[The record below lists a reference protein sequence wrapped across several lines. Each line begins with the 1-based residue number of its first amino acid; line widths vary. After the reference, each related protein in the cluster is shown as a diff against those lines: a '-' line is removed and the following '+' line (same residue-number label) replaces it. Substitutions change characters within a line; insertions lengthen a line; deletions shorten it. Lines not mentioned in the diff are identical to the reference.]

1 MRSMTPRFCTAL
13 AGAMLTLAGAMLVC
27 IPEALAQGV
36 LRIGMTASDVPLT
49 TGQPDNGFEGYRFA
63 GYPIYDAL
71 ANWDL
76 STADK
81 TPDLVPGLAVEW
93 HVDPADPKR
102 WLVALRQ
109 GVKFHDGSPFAADAV
124 VWNFD
129 KLMDDKAPQFDAKQ
143 VAQVKSRI
151 PSIESYKKID
161 DQTVEFH
168 TRFVNAL
175 LPYELAYVFYSSPKQ
190 WEAVGRDWNA
200 FASKPSG
207 TGPFKV
213 ERLVPHERLDLVAN
227 PDYWDKARVP
237 KLERLVLI
245 PIPDPSTRTAAILAG
260 RVDWIEAPAPDAVD
274 KLKQSGMSI
283 VMNTYPHSWAYAP
296 SVAEGSPWRDLRVRK
311 AANLGVDREGLIK
324 LLGGTAEAAAGQV
337 QPTHPWFGT
346 PSFKIKYDPDEAKR
360 LMQEAGYGPN
370 KPAKVKV
377 AISTSGSG
385 QMQPLQM
392 NEFIQ
397 ENLKEVY
404 FDVQFEVMEW
414 NALLSVGRVT
424 ADAPE
429 MRSKGINAINISRAN
444 PDPYTALTRLFHSKF
459 APPVGQNWGLY
470 GRPELDQTFDALFRA
485 FDKPQQAELL
495 AKAHTMLV
503 DDAAYIWICHDLNPR
518 AMTPKVKGYV
528 QAQSWFQDL
537 THVSIQ

>member
-1 MRSMTPRFCTAL
+1 MTERLRTTAL
-13 AGAMLTLAGAMLVC
+13 AGAMLGLAGGTLGYT
-27 IPEALAQGV
+27 PDALAQGT

-49 TGQPDNGFEGYRFA
+49 TGQPDNGFEGYRFT
-63 GYPIYDAL
+63 GYQMYDAL

-81 TPDLVPGLAVEW
+81 TPDIIPGLATEW
-93 HVDPADPKR
+93 HVDPADQKR
-102 WLVALRQ
+102 WIFTLRQ
-109 GVKFHDGSPFAADAV
+109 GVKFHDGSAFDADAV

-129 KLMDDKAPQFDAKQ
+129 KLMDDKSPQFDAKQ
-143 VAQVKSRI
+143 VAQVKARI

-161 DQTVEFH
+161 DHTVEFR

-175 LPYELAYVFYSSPKQ
+175 FAYELAYVFYSSPKQ
-190 WEAVGRDWNA
+190 WEAVGRDWNS

-213 ERLVPHERLDLVAN
+213 ERLVPRERLELVAN
-227 PDYWDKARVP
+227 RDYWDKNRVP
-237 KLERLVLI
+237 KLERLILM
-245 PIPDPSTRTAAILAG
+245 PIPDPATRTAALLAG
-260 RVDWIEAPAPDAVD
+260 RIDWIEAPAPDALD
-274 KLKQSGMSI
+274 KLKQSGMTI

-296 SVAEGSPWRDLRVRK
+296 SFAEGSPWRDLRVRK
-311 AANLGVDREGLIK
+311 AANLGVDRDGMIK
-324 LLGGTAEAAAGQV
+324 LLGGTAEPSFGQV

-346 PSFKIKYDPDEAKR
+346 PSFKIKYDPEEAKR
-360 LMQEAGYGPN
+360 LMREAGYGPD

-392 NEFIQ
+392 NEFVQ
-397 ENLKEVY
+397 ENLKEVF

-414 NALLSVGRVT
+414 NALLAVGRVT
-424 ADAPE
+424 ADSPE
-429 MRSKGINAINISRAN
+429 MRSKGINAINISRSN
-444 PDPYTALTRLFHSKF
+444 PDPYSTLTRLFHTKF

-470 GRPELDQTFDALFRA
+470 SRPELDQTFEALFRA
-485 FDKPQQAELL
+485 FDRPQQTELM
-495 AKAHTMLV
+495 ARAHAALV
-503 DDAAYIWICHDLNPR
+503 DDAAYIWMVHDLNPR
-518 AMTPKVKGYV
+518 AMTPKVKGFV

-537 THVSIQ
+537 THVSVQ